1 MALLEV
7 VESSQEHLVDLR
19 GELGKVRGALDRT
32 DAVLAIADDTLSRA
46 EDVIVQSRRWA
57 PVVLGVIALVAVGA
71 AAAVVIRRRRQGTPQ
86 D

>member
-71 AAAVVIRRRRQGTPQ
+71 GAAVVIRRRRQGTPQ